1 VDDESED
8 ATPAILQGLAA
19 ESPRLRVVQTPP
31 RPPGWLGKAWALATG
46 VERARGEWLLF
57 TDADTQHH
65 PGVLAAAVA
74 FAESRHLDMLS
85 LYCGVTLVSFS
96 ERAVMPALLSIMS
109 HAGGAPAETNDPH
122 SPVAKASGKFILIRR
137 AVHEAVGGQWAIRGD
152 MWNDRRLAGLV
163 KGRGYRIMLAN
174 GRDWV
179 QTRFYRSL
187 REIWEGAS
195 KNAFFFDAQF
205 DARASGARALGLAAL
220 LLGLSLG
227 PFVLAGVAIAWRP
240 TGLGTVWWWLAA
252 LIGGIGIFA
261 QVARGVALAYWLR
274 IPSAYGLLH
283 PVGTLIFMAILL
295 NSTFRILSG
304 RHVTWKGRQCQVSA
318 KRG

>member
-1 VDDESED
+1 
-8 ATPAILQGLAA
+8 
-19 ESPRLRVVQTPP
+19 VVQTPP
-31 RPPGWLGKAWALATG
+31 RPLGWLGKAWALTTG
-46 VERARGEWLLF
+46 VEGATGEWLLF

-65 PGVLAAAVA
+65 PGVLAAAMA
-74 FAESRHLDMLS
+74 FAESRRLDMLS
-85 LYCGVTLVSFS
+85 LMPGPTLVSFS
-96 ERAVMPALLSIMS
+96 ERALMPAFMTVAS

-137 AVHEAVGGQWAIRGD
+137 AVHEAVGGQWPIRGD
-152 MWNDRRLAGLV
+152 MWNDRRLAQLV
-163 KGRGYRIMLAN
+163 KGRGYRIMLVD

-179 QTRFYRSL
+179 QTRMYRSL

-252 LIGGIGIFA
+252 LIGGIGIFG